1 MAVLGSDY
9 IILGTALIETQ
20 ALSGA
25 RGAVRAILHKS
36 STPAPWQACNELLLR
51 AFAGVMGLSVA
62 LQIRQVCSLCRG

>member
-1 MAVLGSDY
+1 MLGPVTTIISMAVLGRDY

-36 STPAPWQACNELLLR
+36 STPAPW
-51 AFAGVMGLSVA
+51 
-62 LQIRQVCSLCRG
+62 